1 MYVWSW
7 QFMGIISLNE
17 ACSFRHGTGMCSRH
31 SISVDKFINSS
42 LRTWKSYL
50 KIAPTKTRLLSWK
63 KFEMRLPWQARSTN
77 HAKLE
82 PFTAV
87 KEKLFQLWS
96 QVSFFEISHSFRDL
110 FFFCS
115 EKTLFAI
122 WIANMMHLGNF
133 QNVGPCLSASKQH
146 GDIVS

>member
-110 FFFCS
+110 FFFAPRKHFLQYELPTWC
-115 EKTLFAI
+115 I
-122 WIANMMHLGNF
+122 WEISKMSGHVCLHQNNMGT
-133 QNVGPCLSASKQH
+133 
-146 GDIVS
+146 